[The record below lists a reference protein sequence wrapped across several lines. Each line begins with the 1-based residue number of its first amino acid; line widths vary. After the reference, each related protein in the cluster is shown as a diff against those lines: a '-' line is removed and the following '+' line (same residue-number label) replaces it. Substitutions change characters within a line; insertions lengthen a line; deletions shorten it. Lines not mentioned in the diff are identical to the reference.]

1 MRRFT
6 RLFVIAIALELA
18 WNVPATLQ
26 AKEISSISPAQLED
40 MIANNKGNVLIV
52 DFFAT
57 WCPPCRQEIP
67 GFVDLQKKYGA
78 KGLAIVGVSVDEG
91 PVSVVE
97 NFAQELG
104 INYTLYQGTGDM
116 SRKYRIRAIPTTYVF
131 DKAGKKV
138 KTHIGYVSEEEF
150 EKQITALL

>member
-1 MRRFT
+1 MRRFAK
-6 RLFVIAIALELA
+6 LFILAMALGML
-18 WNVPATLQ
+18 WNVAAPAQ
-26 AKEISSISPAQLED
+26 AKEVSSISPAQLED
-40 MIANNKGNVLIV
+40 MIAKNKGKVLIV

-78 KGLAIVGVSVDEG
+78 KGLSIVGVSVDEG
-91 PVSVVE
+91 PSGLVE
-97 NFAQELG
+97 SFAQELG
-104 INYTLYQGTGDM
+104 INYSLYQATGDM
-116 SRKYRIRAIPTTYVF
+116 SRKHRIRAIPTTYVY
-131 DKAGKKV
+131 DKTGKKV